1 MRTKKWTRSPQGK
14 VFGVAAGLAEWRD
27 LPVRTVQLIV
37 FLTILFT
44 GFFPGAAI
52 YLLVALCLPSQ
63 SPEDIIDE
71 RSSYSSRTYQRH
83 YSSTNNNYQ
92 DAQYEESSKS
102 TDDLKEEY
110 ENLKKKVEKMEG
122 QMFDK
127 EKDWDQRF
135 NGDQK

>member
-1 MRTKKWTRSPQGK
+1 MRTKRWTRSPQGK

-63 SPEDIIDE
+63 TPEDIIDE
-71 RSSYSSRTYQRH
+71 KSSYSSRSYRNH
-83 YSSTNNNYQ
+83 YSSTNNYQ
-92 DAQYEESSKS
+92 DAQFEESSKS